1 MIHAWDVL
9 VFTSLLSSEACHEIS
24 VLTLEY
30 IGLRSKEV
38 SNIRGQ
44 ASGSY
49 YICCNG

>member
-9 VFTSLLSSEACHEIS
+9 VFTSLLSSEACREIS

-30 IGLRSKEV
+30 IGLRSEEV